1 MNCYSMIST
10 VHTLSDIYDE
20 EESIGFYNLL
30 TCPSY
35 CFSGDF
41 PCPVFDIVLKRIT
54 IRGSIV
60 GTRKDMEEAI
70 GFASRGN
77 NILSASLTA
86 RENIFDC
93 SIVV

>member
-1 MNCYSMIST
+1 M
-10 VHTLSDIYDE
+10 H
-20 EESIGFYNLL
+20 FY
-30 TCPSY
+30 C

-77 NILSASLTA
+77 NVLSAILML
-86 RENIFDC
+86 R
-93 SIVV
+93 VVLLMVCKIAVLRY

>member
-1 MNCYSMIST
+1 MLSILRAISMISG
-10 VHTLSDIYDE
+10 TLSN
-20 EESIGFYNLL
+20 SVNSHKSFLN
-30 TCPSY
+30 

-77 NILSASLTA
+77 DILSLLS
-86 RENIFDC
+86 
-93 SIVV
+93 